1 MIQQWTT
8 GCLDQYQ
15 RKLEWEETMDHPV
28 LFDSLTE
35 LSDERKRSMSAE
47 LLVAGA
53 DTSALTITYA
63 LYHITSNPQITDRL
77 TKELLEAMPSMN
89 TTPVLQ
95 KLEQLPFLVHYY
107 SHLVIGYDL
116 TILRLRA

>member
-1 MIQQWTT
+1 
-8 GCLDQYQ
+8 
-15 RKLEWEETMDHPV
+15 MDHPV

-63 LYHITSNPQITDRL
+63 LYHITSNPHITDRL
-77 TKELLEAMPSMN
+77 TKELLEAMPNMN

-95 KLEQLPFLVHYY
+95 KLEQLPFLVYCY
-107 SHLVIGYDL
+107 SHFVIGYDL
-116 TILRLRA
+116 TFPRLRA